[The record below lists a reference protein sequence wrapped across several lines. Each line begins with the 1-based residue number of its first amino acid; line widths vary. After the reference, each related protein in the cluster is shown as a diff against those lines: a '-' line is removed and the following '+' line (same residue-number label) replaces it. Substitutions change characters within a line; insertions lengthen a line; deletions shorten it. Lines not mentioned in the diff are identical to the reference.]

1 MTRSSTSA
9 PTRWLI
15 FPMAGLSERF
25 ARAGFTVPKYMLEA
39 HGRSLFRHAV
49 EGFLGHGGDMRLLF
63 IARDVAETSAFI
75 AAECRAMGV
84 AAYDIHLLDAPTRG
98 QAETVA
104 LGLAGR
110 IAPDDA
116 AMIFNIDTFRPHWR
130 PPDGFALDAVD
141 GYLEVFE
148 GEGKNWSF
156 VAPRDPA
163 ARTVARTTEKDP
175 ISNLCCTGLYYFRRA
190 GDFVDAFAAA
200 AAGGAASWSAGEL
213 YVAPLYNRLI
223 ANGRDI
229 RYHVIARDQ
238 VIFCGTPDE
247 YQAVLAAPPGS

>member
-1 MTRSSTSA
+1 M
-9 PTRWLI
+9 TRWLI

-25 ARAGFTVPKYMLEA
+25 TRAGYTVPKYMLEA
-39 HGRSLFRHAV
+39 HGKTLFRHAV
-49 EGFLGHGGDMRLLF
+49 DGFLRYGADMRFLF
-63 IARDVAETSAFI
+63 IARDVADTPAFI
-75 AAECRAMGV
+75 AAECRAMGLLDHEV
-84 AAYDIHLLDAPTRG
+84 HVLDAPTRG

-110 IAPDDA
+110 AAPDDP
-116 AMIFNIDTFRPHWR
+116 AMIFNIDTFRPAWR
-130 PPDGFALDAVD
+130 PPEQFALDAVD

-163 ARTVARTTEKDP
+163 AQTVARTTEKDP
-175 ISNLCCTGLYYFRRA
+175 ISNLCCTGLYHFRRT
-190 GDFVDAFAAA
+190 GDFLDAYGAA
-200 AAGGAASWSAGEL
+200 AAGGATSWSAGEL

-229 RYHVIARDQ
+229 RYHLIRRDEVIL
-238 VIFCGTPDE
+238 CGTPDE
-247 YQAVLAAPPGS
+247 YRAFLAAAPGASP

>member
-1 MTRSSTSA
+1 M
-9 PTRWLI
+9 TRWLV

-25 ARAGFTVPKYMLEA
+25 ARAGYAVPKYMLAA
-39 HGRSLFRHAV
+39 HGKSLFRHAV
-49 EGFLGHGGDMRLLF
+49 EGFLRHGAAMRFLF
-63 IARDVAETSAFI
+63 IARDVADTASFI
-75 AAECRAMGV
+75 AAECEAMGLPG
-84 AAYDIHLLDAPTRG
+84 YDIHLLDAPTRG

-110 IAPDDA
+110 AGVDDP
-116 AMIFNIDTFRPHWR
+116 AMIFNIDTFRPSWR
-130 PPDGFALDAVD
+130 PPERFSLDAVD

-156 VAPRDPA
+156 VAPRDLELQS
-163 ARTVARTTEKDP
+163 VARTTEKDP

-200 AAGGAASWSAGEL
+200 ATGGPSSWSAGEL
-213 YVAPLYNRLI
+213 YVAPLYNQLI
-223 ANGRDI
+223 AHGRDI
-229 RYHVIARDQ
+229 RYHLIRRDE

-247 YQAVLAAPPGS
+247 YQAFLSAPPRS